1 MNQLPALLFLMRTL
15 IARSFY
21 YAALWWAVTE
31 NSTKAWPIGVIF
43 ASLAVLAS
51 MRMQGV
57 QSRNFSLVGALIF
70 ALYFVF
76 HSVKGGMQVALI
88 ALRPQMNLDPDI
100 LEIPLRL
107 QDEQA
112 RIVLAT
118 AMTLMP
124 GTLSADLRG
133 STLLLHVLDR
143 KLPASREVRCL
154 ESHVARMLRS
164 ELI

>member
-1 MNQLPALLFLMRTL
+1 ME
-15 IARSFY
+15 RSFF
-21 YAALWWAVTE
+21 YAALWWTVTE
-31 NSTKAWPIGVIF
+31 NSAKAWPVGAIF
-43 ASLAVLAS
+43 TGLAVLAS
-51 MRMQGV
+51 MRMQAV
-57 QSRNFSLVGALIF
+57 QLRDFSLVGALIF
-70 ALYFVF
+70 SLYFAF

-88 ALRPQMNLDPDI
+88 AIRPQMNLDPDI

-107 QDEQA
+107 HDEHA

-143 KLPASREVRCL
+143 AMPAEREVRRA
-154 ESHVARMLRS
+154 ESHIARMLRA
-164 ELI
+164 ELL